1 MSLHPGRIPAF
12 PSASLSLCTE
22 VLTDARTRIMNPSF
36 IKRLGLR
43 FAVNGDHTTAASVAR
58 WTRPAMITSSS
69 SFSSSCLR
77 DRDSSRSA
85 WWWIVTFGDK
95 ISTRMSF
102 SLKHPCTC
110 VLRLQPRRRKRVNP
124 FRVFD
129 HHRKRLD
136 VEEVQ
141 DFDIDIGQ
149 LSGSTV
155 VRV

>member
-1 MSLHPGRIPAF
+1 
-12 PSASLSLCTE
+12 
-22 VLTDARTRIMNPSF
+22 
-36 IKRLGLR
+36 
-43 FAVNGDHTTAASVAR
+43 
-58 WTRPAMITSSS
+58 
-69 SFSSSCLR
+69 
-77 DRDSSRSA
+77 
-85 WWWIVTFGDK
+85 
-95 ISTRMSF
+95 MSF